1 VSTTTGFRLSPQ
13 QLRLWSHQM
22 TGLTEPFR
30 SRCALVLNGELA
42 PAHLEQ
48 ALRGLLAKHEILR
61 TTYRPLPGTSTAV
74 QLPGD
79 VPATVLA
86 RHDWGGLSE
95 QEACARL
102 ETLPVEAFPFHLATL
117 GPRRHLLAIELS
129 ALSAD
134 QRTLVQLAREI
145 GEAYAALQRGGQV
158 SDADVQ
164 YADVAEVF
172 NQLLEA
178 EDTGAGRKYWQE
190 RSLTVAL
197 GASLPHVL
205 SPASRKRLF
214 QPRSERL
221 TLAPETL
228 AAVEAAARRAEV
240 PVATF
245 LLACWQLLLSRLSGS
260 TAWTLAVRYHGRTYE
275 GLDTALGLFERY
287 LPLHG
292 EHAPHTRF
300 SELLREVARSLEDT
314 AEWQDYFDAASGL
327 STPGPDGLPCF
338 FPFAFEEQAWP
349 DAVHAGGLTFTV
361 ARMDAHTE
369 RFELKLAT
377 VRRDASVELVLYHDA
392 SSVGPE
398 QVSRLLERLE
408 VLVRSAAAFPELA
421 VDALPLIGAVELERL
436 AGFNR
441 TERPAP
447 PERCIHE
454 QLDEQTRWAPER
466 LAVVFEQQRLT
477 YAELS
482 ARANQLAWLLRERG
496 VGPEVR
502 VGLFLE
508 RSVDALVGLLG
519 ILKAG
524 GAYVPLDPMYP
535 HERLGSILQQ
545 ADATHVVTRAG
556 LSNLL
561 PPGVAHPICL
571 DTEAEALA
579 RAPDTAPETGVRP
592 DNLAYVL
599 FTSGSTGRPKGVMIQ
614 HRSVLNLAEALHT
627 QVYESRGPGL
637 RVSVNAPLVFDAS
650 VKQWIQLLYGHT
662 LHIVPEE
669 LRPDAGRLCDWVRTN
684 CLDVLDCTPSLL
696 VPMLEK
702 GLGREP
708 GVSPVL
714 VLVGGEA
721 LDGRSWAELAR
732 RERTRF
738 VNVYGPTECTVDAT
752 ACAASESREPTIG
765 GALPNMRVHLLDRH
779 LRPVPLGVAGELF
792 IGGAGVGRG
801 YVGQPS
807 LTAERFVPDPFGPP
821 GARLYRTGDL
831 GRYREDGRIDFI
843 GRADHQVK
851 LRGFRIE
858 MGEIEACIRQHP
870 EVGETV
876 ALVREKPPGEARLV
890 AYFVPR
896 RGVPAG
902 TEAHAR
908 QLSAEVRDFLRQ
920 ILPEYMVPS
929 TLVPLDRMPLNRNG
943 KLDRSA
949 LPDPHT
955 AMADSAPHEAP
966 TNSFEQTIADIWRV
980 ALKVDKVG
988 RHANFFDLGGH
999 SLLMVQVHERL
1010 SAAFGRRFSMVEL
1023 FQHPTVAALAK
1034 YIGQAQTPETAAQDA
1049 TREVHDERARKQRQ
1063 AMEQQALRIKA
1074 GRGKR

>member
-22 TGLTEPFR
+22 TGPTEPFR
-30 SRCALVLNGELA
+30 ARGALVLEGELE

-48 ALRGLLAKHEILR
+48 ALRVLLVKHEILR
-61 TTYRPLPGTSTAV
+61 TTYRRLPGTNTAV
-74 QLPGD
+74 QVPGD

-86 RHDWGGLSE
+86 RHDWGGLSD
-95 QEACARL
+95 QKALARL
-102 ETLPVEAFPFHLATL
+102 ETLPSEVSPFHLAML
-117 GPRRHLLAIELS
+117 SSRRHLLAIELS

-134 QRTLVQLAREI
+134 QRTLVQLAREL
-145 GEAYAALQRGGQV
+145 GEAYAACQRGGQV
-158 SDADVQ
+158 PDADVQ

-178 EDTGAGRKYWQE
+178 EDTGAGRKYWRD

-197 GASLPHVL
+197 GASLPHLL
-205 SPASRKRLF
+205 SPASREGRF

-221 TLAPETL
+221 MLAPESV

-240 PVATF
+240 PLSTF

-260 TAWTLAVRYHGRTYE
+260 TAWTVAVSHHGRTYE

-292 EHAPHTRF
+292 EPPPHTSF
-300 SELLREVARSLEDT
+300 SELLRDVARSLRDT
-314 AEWQDYFDAASGL
+314 AEWQDYFDATSSL
-327 STPGPDGLPCF
+327 STPGPDGLPCA
-338 FPFAFEEQAWP
+338 FPFAFEDQAWP
-349 DAVHAGGLTFTV
+349 DTVQAGGLTFTV
-361 ARMDAHTE
+361 ARMDVHTE

-377 VRRDASVELVLYHDA
+377 VRRGASVELVLHHDA
-392 SSVGPE
+392 SRIGPE
-398 QVSRLLERLE
+398 QVARLLERLE
-408 VLVRSAAAFPELA
+408 ALVKGAAASPELA
-421 VDALPLIGAVELERL
+421 VDALPLMGAVELERL
-436 AGFNR
+436 ADFHR

-447 PERCIHE
+447 PEHCIHE
-454 QLDEQTRWAPER
+454 QFDEQTRLAPER

-482 ARANQLAWLLRERG
+482 AQANRLAWLLRERG

-535 HERLGSILQQ
+535 RERLGSILQQ
-545 ADATHVVTRAG
+545 ADATLVVTRAG
-556 LSNLL
+556 LSHLL
-561 PPGVAHPICL
+561 PAGVAPPLCL
-571 DTEAEALA
+571 DTEAEALT

-614 HRSVLNLAEALHT
+614 HRSVLNLAAALHT

-637 RVSVNAPLVFDAS
+637 GVSVNAPLVFDAS

-669 LRPDAGRLCDWVRTN
+669 LRPDASRLCDWVRTN
-684 CLDVLDCTPSLL
+684 RLDVLDCTPSLL

-702 GLGREP
+702 GLGQEP

-721 LDGRSWAELAR
+721 IDGRTWSELAR

-752 ACAASESREPTIG
+752 ACAASESRDPTIG

-779 LRPVPLGVAGELF
+779 LRQVPIGAAGELF

-801 YVGQPS
+801 YVGQPA

-843 GRADHQVK
+843 GRADQQVK

-858 MGEIEACIRQHP
+858 LGEIETCIRQHP

-876 ALVREKPPGEARLV
+876 ALVRETPPGETRLV

-896 RGVPAG
+896 RGMPAG
-902 TEAHAR
+902 TEALAR
-908 QLSAEVRDFLRQ
+908 QLSTGVRDFLRRM
-920 ILPEYMVPS
+920 LPEYMVPS
-929 TLVPLDRMPLNRNG
+929 ALVPLDRMPINRNG
-943 KLDRSA
+943 KLDRGA

-966 TNSFEQTIADIWRV
+966 TNTLEQTIADIWRV

-988 RHANFFDLGGH
+988 RTANFFDLGGH
-999 SLLMVQVHERL
+999 SLLMVQVHEKL

-1034 YIGQAQTPETAAQDA
+1034 YIGQAQNPETAAQGA
-1049 TREVHDERARKQRQ
+1049 SREVHDERARKQRQ
-1063 AMEQQALRIKA
+1063 AMEQQALRMKA